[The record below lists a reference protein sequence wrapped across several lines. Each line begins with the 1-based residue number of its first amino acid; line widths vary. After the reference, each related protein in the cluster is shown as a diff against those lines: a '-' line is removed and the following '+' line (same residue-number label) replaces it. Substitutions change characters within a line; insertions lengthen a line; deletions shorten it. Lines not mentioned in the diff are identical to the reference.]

1 MMHSLFRA
9 SEMRE
14 IATLGQIKLSPLIL
28 IIFLSSIACT
38 ELSEYD
44 ARQVS
49 STLNDSLIV
58 TTESWDVEM
67 RLMQD
72 GRNRMFIEG
81 SYAINYQASDR
92 KRTDISG
99 PVYVQIY
106 DTLGAVETR
115 AWSNRAVYLE
125 QEAVFELFDSVRVQT
140 TTGNRLYS
148 EYLKW
153 TQDTDRITSPY
164 FVIIITET
172 DSISGS
178 GFDGTTS
185 LEDYEIERPSGR
197 MVVD

>member
-1 MMHSLFRA
+1 
-9 SEMRE
+9 MRE
-14 IATLGQIKLSPLIL
+14 IATLGRIKFSPLLL
-28 IIFLSSIACT
+28 IVLLSSIACT

-44 ARQVS
+44 SNQIS
-49 STLNDSLIV
+49 SSLNDSLIV

-92 KRTDISG
+92 KKTDISG

-115 AWSNRAVYLE
+115 AWSKRAVYLE

-140 TTGNRLYS
+140 TAGNRLYS

-164 FVIIITET
+164 FVTIITAT

-178 GFDGTTS
+178 GFDGATD
-185 LEDYEIERPSGR
+185 LEDYVIERPSGR

>member
-1 MMHSLFRA
+1 M
-9 SEMRE
+9 
-14 IATLGQIKLSPLIL
+14 GQIKLFPLLL
-28 IIFLSSIACT
+28 IVFLTSIACT

-44 ARQVS
+44 SSQVT

-67 RLMQD
+67 TLMQD
-72 GRNRMFIEG
+72 GRNRLFIEG

-92 KRTDISG
+92 KKTDIRG

-106 DTLGAVETR
+106 DTLGAVETQ

-125 QEAVFELFDSVRVQT
+125 EQAIFELFDSVRVQT
-140 TTGNRLYS
+140 TAGNRLYS

-164 FVIIITET
+164 FVTIITAT

-178 GFDGTTS
+178 GFDGTTD
-185 LEDYEIERPSGR
+185 LEDYVIERPSGR